1 MSLSLASA
9 FGVLTPKDSLS
20 FGKYKGKELMLV
32 VLEDPSYIL
41 WCASTTN
48 SVFSKDLLDEAVK
61 RVAASVSKKRRNIY
75 GYDYDDADAGEVDDE
90 YEQDMYDIFHDP
102 DMGDR

>member
-1 MSLSLASA
+1 MTISLASA
-9 FGVLTPKDSLS
+9 FGVLTPEDSLS

-61 RVAASVSKKRRNIY
+61 RCATSISKKRHNIY
-75 GYDYDDADAGEVDDE
+75 GCDYDDAGEVDDE
-90 YEQDMYDIFHDP
+90 YEQDVYDIFHDP